1 MVKYS
6 LYIYIQNCTLC
17 ILYKLAKEIVIDGKI
32 LGKDC
37 SFPESIGLLIENPA
51 FLDEYTAY
59 ENLKML
65 NGIGGKKI
73 DKEGIAQLLNSVGLD
88 PLDNRKYYKFSLGM
102 RQRLGIAATIMGEPD
117 IILLDEPINAID
129 AEGVSDI
136 RDLIR
141 GLRDEGRVIIIA
153 CHDKEEMEYMADEII
168 YLKSGKIVKGDEV

>member
-1 MVKYS
+1 
-6 LYIYIQNCTLC
+6 
-17 ILYKLAKEIVIDGKI
+17 
-32 LGKDC
+32 
-37 SFPESIGLLIENPA
+37 
-51 FLDEYTAY
+51 
-59 ENLKML
+59 
-65 NGIGGKKI
+65 
-73 DKEGIAQLLNSVGLD
+73 
-88 PLDNRKYYKFSLGM
+88 M
-102 RQRLGIAATIMGEPD
+102 RQRLGIAAAIMGEPD